1 MTRGLV
7 RRFYPTGP
15 QRVEFVAPAGRRISS
30 VRALRVGRSLDFRQ
44 EGAVVRC
51 EVPSVADYEVV
62 ALA

>member
-15 QRVEFVAPAGRRISS
+15 QQVEFAVPAGRRITS
-30 VRALRVGRSLDFRQ
+30 VRALRAGRSLDFKE
-44 EGAVVRC
+44 EGATVRF
-51 EVPSVADYEVV
+51 EVPFVADYEVV